1 MAFDFME
8 FIRPNSMKIAL
19 ALTLLMLSTVLSVN
33 RFGGTNGT
41 LSYSYEQL
49 GFPLSNFVMFNNNSD
64 LILAKDANNLYLN
77 AAMGL
82 AGNIVFW
89 YIVSC
94 FAIFGFGRFTGKGK
108 LGEVQ

>member
-1 MAFDFME
+1 MAFDFTE

-19 ALTLLMLSTVLSVN
+19 ALTLLILSTVLSVN

-49 GFPLSNFVMFNNNSD
+49 GFPASNFVIFNNNSD
-64 LILAKDANNLYLN
+64 LILAKDANNLFLN

-82 AGNIVFW
+82 IANLVFW
-89 YIVSC
+89 YLVSC
-94 FAIFGFGRFTGKGK
+94 LAIFALGRFTGKGK